1 VYAIAA
7 ALRSTNSALP
17 SNIRLD
23 DISNFE
29 TLLSEDEQREHA
41 WNAIVAAVNTTSNTI
56 TTTSSEIPQWL
67 QLKRTK
73 DVTWIDQ
80 PLLTACQLFHNFH
93 SSHPVELYKQK
104 AFCANYDCENRF
116 DAALERLWP
125 QSAND
130 DHSNED
136 GDNDAGNEDSGFLS
150 MAPIAAPI
158 ALVKTIVGTT
168 ASVTKTVAGTMLS
181 TIVPLPFGAEDAD
194 PSIIDQATQSKANAA
209 SAAAAAVALRGRYTF
224 LDPLDDVLFSADHH
238 HATVSVEDDNADP
251 AVVLAKLRKQLQ
263 VKEDTAQSQAQ
274 QAARIDETQQ
284 QQPDLGQGLGI
295 VATVLSTATT
305 VVTLGLVGSSS
316 GKSTTSDSASP
327 SKQATIRSNYNVS
340 SASVVEPEADT
351 GNEEDRDSRIDE
363 MLQQLKHDQLA
374 QDEKRKKAS
383 AHVHGGRSHKQ
394 MVLDRAAKAAAAI
407 MTHTVQHMPV
417 DVKEKPVDAIL
428 ATNVVGV
435 YTVDT
440 VGRESDNPQQFPARR
455 DNCVRFFPLTTL
467 VDNKDE
473 ESEALRRASAERMLR
488 LAEFNSKKHQQH
500 YIDILL
506 HQPHPHHHHHHHP
519 PTDAPPAQPQQ
530 QHDEATVGAQTTEV
544 PPELQEALDANEIRF
559 QERLAAKEQHVESL
573 NAFKQ
578 ELLHAIHSTQTSP
591 ESQAAP
597 PPHTQHQLT
606 ELPRAEQLLR
616 ARLTDPAANA
626 LLANTKNALA
636 QSVDNVQ
643 KLRIAAADAD
653 KVVARKE
660 QEQLDAEHEHAM
672 KKQRYRER
680 QQLDLYQHEEIIHA
694 NNSKLRS
701 YRQDQ
706 LPVLVEQKLQIQERL
721 QGLLL
726 QQQEQLLHPFNTQT
740 LELLLQS
747 HEAARQQ
754 QTDAHTKQ
762 SSELNVTLARRQQEV
777 EQQFAVQEKELNEKM
792 AQVSAEEQATDEKWK
807 QSEETVASLRTEL
820 ATIDEKLAT
829 QEL

>member
-1 VYAIAA
+1 
-7 ALRSTNSALP
+7 
-17 SNIRLD
+17 
-23 DISNFE
+23 
-29 TLLSEDEQREHA
+29 
-41 WNAIVAAVNTTSNTI
+41 
-56 TTTSSEIPQWL
+56 
-67 QLKRTK
+67 
-73 DVTWIDQ
+73 
-80 PLLTACQLFHNFH
+80 
-93 SSHPVELYKQK
+93 
-104 AFCANYDCENRF
+104 
-116 DAALERLWP
+116 
-125 QSAND
+125 
-130 DHSNED
+130 
-136 GDNDAGNEDSGFLS
+136 
-150 MAPIAAPI
+150 
-158 ALVKTIVGTT
+158 
-168 ASVTKTVAGTMLS
+168 
-181 TIVPLPFGAEDAD
+181 
-194 PSIIDQATQSKANAA
+194 
-209 SAAAAAVALRGRYTF
+209 
-224 LDPLDDVLFSADHH
+224 
-238 HATVSVEDDNADP
+238 
-251 AVVLAKLRKQLQ
+251 
-263 VKEDTAQSQAQ
+263 
-274 QAARIDETQQ
+274 
-284 QQPDLGQGLGI
+284 
-295 VATVLSTATT
+295 
-305 VVTLGLVGSSS
+305 
-316 GKSTTSDSASP
+316 
-327 SKQATIRSNYNVS
+327 
-340 SASVVEPEADT
+340 
-351 GNEEDRDSRIDE
+351 
-363 MLQQLKHDQLA
+363 
-374 QDEKRKKAS
+374 
-383 AHVHGGRSHKQ
+383 
-394 MVLDRAAKAAAAI
+394 
-407 MTHTVQHMPV
+407 
-417 DVKEKPVDAIL
+417 
-428 ATNVVGV
+428 
-435 YTVDT
+435 
-440 VGRESDNPQQFPARR
+440 
-455 DNCVRFFPLTTL
+455 
-467 VDNKDE
+467 
-473 ESEALRRASAERMLR
+473 
-488 LAEFNSKKHQQH
+488 
-500 YIDILL
+500 
-506 HQPHPHHHHHHHP
+506 
-519 PTDAPPAQPQQ
+519 
-530 QHDEATVGAQTTEV
+530 
-544 PPELQEALDANEIRF
+544 LQEALDANEIRF

-660 QEQLDAEHEHAM
+660 QEQLDAEHEYAM